1 MRKLVL
7 PIDVLANNLMGIG
20 KGKTD
25 YLLSLIREGKQMTL
39 GQQLRLTAYL
49 SVPAIMAQI
58 SSIAMQYIDASMVGS
73 LGANAAASIGLVSTT
88 TWLFWGVCAAAATGF
103 PCRWHIVS
111 EPGISW
117 KPKRYSVKQLLPR
130 LFSVRC
136 WLLAVFVSAVCFLS
150 GWVETRRYGTIRPST
165 SEYSHYS
172 CLPCS

>member
-73 LGANAAASIGLVSTT
+73 LGANAAASIGLSRPQ
-88 TWLFWGVCAAAATGF
+88 LGCSGGVCSR
-103 PCRWHIVS
+103 CD
-111 EPGISW
+111 GISVQVAHRIGAGDFVEA
-117 KPKRYSVKQLLPR
+117 KRYSVRQLLPR

>member
-88 TWLFWGVCAAAATGF
+88 TWLFWGV
-103 PCRWHIVS
+103 
-111 EPGISW
+111 W

>member
-1 MRKLVL
+1 
-7 PIDVLANNLMGIG
+7 MGIG

-88 TWLFWGVCAAAATGF
+88 TWLFWGVCAAAAMGF
-103 PCRWHIVS
+103 
-111 EPGISW
+111 
-117 KPKRYSVKQLLPR
+117 SVQVAHRIGAGDFVEAKKILR